1 MGLGSILAAGVEGWQ
16 RGTRFRQDQ
25 EESAADRAWRNEQR
39 SRQRQEWNDADTL
52 KRDLKAEA
60 QPVQVVEGAG
70 GAVLPASM
78 DNRDVGLPGEQPVA
92 MQGFRVGDKTFA
104 DRAGADSA
112 AAAMND
118 PAAVAG
124 RQAQVFTRAGMPDK
138 AATLEARQAALTKTA
153 EELREKGV
161 MSTLKAFRMGDQ
173 KAAVAGLKKSGLF
186 PMGEGEV
193 TMAPKEIEV
202 PGIGT
207 LQTYDMTFPLKGEDG
222 TTKPFTINSHTA
234 TMAMMPYEKQLELLR
249 KGTDT
254 DSKSDYR
261 AAQLDLKRTQVETA
275 GALAEAR
282 IARLQAGGGGGGGR
296 SSAGERGDR
305 EYRLNLQNMMN
316 NVTREGRE
324 VDAKI
329 KDIQADPLA
338 AKTRASELRDLQAQ
352 RSELSQRRSA
362 LNDEFVG
369 LAEKKGGS
377 GNENLA
383 AQRAPKAPKMVETS
397 RGKLPQIS
405 KDDKAA
411 YDRLPSGAK
420 YIAPDGSQRTK
431 K

>member
-39 SRQRQEWNDADTL
+39 SRQRQEWSDADTL

-153 EELREKGV
+153 EDLRERGV
-161 MSTLKAFRMGDQ
+161 MGALKAFRAGDQ
-173 KAAVAGLKKSGLF
+173 KTAVAGLKKSGLF
-186 PMGEGEV
+186 PMGDGDV
-193 TMAPKEIEV
+193 TMVPKEIEV
-202 PGIGT
+202 PGIGK

-222 TTKPFTINSHTA
+222 TVKPFTINSHTA

-254 DSKSDYR
+254 DSKAGYR
-261 AAQLDLKRTQVETA
+261 EATLDLKAKQVETA
-275 GALAEAR
+275 GELAAAR

-296 SSAGERGDR
+296 ASGDR
-305 EYRLNLQNMMN
+305 EYRLNLQNMMT
-316 NVTREGRE
+316 NVTREARE

-329 KDIQADPLA
+329 KDIQGDPLA

-369 LAEKKGGS
+369 LAEKKSGG

-383 AQRAPKAPKMVETS
+383 AQRAPKAPKMVETA